1 MSLAALRRLL
11 GLVPAASLPPG
22 QRHVPPR
29 PLPVAPSRGASTELH
44 TNAAAEAAVAAAL
57 RDVPPEWH
65 VVPGQRIELGD
76 TGFSVTLLTGPDEY
90 TYELG
95 VPEGQKLARS
105 GDLGAL
111 KQVAMRL
118 ALERREFMYPPAPV
132 K

>member
-1 MSLAALRRLL
+1 MKMAALRKLLRLQP
-11 GLVPAASLPPG
+11 VATPMPPAMPTP
-22 QRHVPPR
+22 
-29 PLPVAPSRGASTELH
+29 PLPAGVAEDAI
-44 TNAAAEAAVAAAL
+44 AAAL

-95 VPEGQKLARS
+95 GPEGQKLARS
-105 GDLGAL
+105 GDLPAL

-118 ALERREFMYPPAPV
+118 ALERRQFMYPPAPV